1 MEEAQK
7 EAPQAQV
14 QYREEEDSAMNIDG
28 DCGQEDSIVSP
39 AAKKQKLEDVK
50 EKKVEDDS
58 AMCID
63 GDCG

>member
-7 EAPQAQV
+7 EASQAQV

-39 AAKKQKLEDVK
+39 AAKKQKLE
-50 EKKVEDDS
+50 E
-58 AMCID
+58 
-63 GDCG
+63 